1 MKGLSNDDSIV
12 LKGTLSDNRDCL
24 SWTIIFTLVHESQL
38 AFDFRT
44 EGEKTPNCVVFN
56 WQMET
61 NEKVFGLGTQFTHFD
76 LSGKKVP
83 ILSQE
88 PGIGR
93 GVQPLTWFMETF
105 FGAGGTTVN
114 SNAPSSHFV
123 TSHLKSLALENKQY
137 SEFNFE
143 NPGYLSLKVYAPQ
156 VTGRFFFGETPATLI
171 EAATRFTGRMPVLP
185 RWLQRGA
192 VIGMQ
197 GGRTLVEQRL
207 ERLKTHRAALAAFWL
222 QDWIGARKTAAGHQL
237 WWNWEVDDE
246 TYPEW
251 PAFVKALKA
260 EGIEVMAY
268 VNPFLVDAGGKK
280 KVKRNY
286 YQEALERGYLVKNKA
301 GDAYAIMNTSFS
313 AGLLDLANPEA
324 RTFIKDIIKRELL
337 DVGVV
342 GWMADFGEALPFDA
356 VLYDDVKP
364 ADFHNAYP
372 EAWAQVNREVIAEA
386 GRKVTPCSLCVQV
399 LPRLPNMPRFLAG

>member
-1 MKGLSNDDSIV
+1 MREDLLESSATLGLFSIRLTGGKGHPLLSVLWQGKTIWTTCQEASFICASEVDLQVKESRGFFKLKETVLRTWQHCELKGLVSNDDSIV

-143 NPGYLSLKVYAPQ
+143 NPGYMSLKVYAPQ
-156 VTGRFFFGETPATLI
+156 VKGRFFFGETPATLI

-207 ERLKTHRAALAAFWL
+207 ERLKTHRAALAAVWL
-222 QDWIGARKTAAGHQL
+222 QD
-237 WWNWEVDDE
+237 
-246 TYPEW
+246 
-251 PAFVKALKA
+251 
-260 EGIEVMAY
+260 
-268 VNPFLVDAGGKK
+268 
-280 KVKRNY
+280 
-286 YQEALERGYLVKNKA
+286 
-301 GDAYAIMNTSFS
+301 
-313 AGLLDLANPEA
+313 
-324 RTFIKDIIKRELL
+324 
-337 DVGVV
+337 
-342 GWMADFGEALPFDA
+342 
-356 VLYDDVKP
+356 
-364 ADFHNAYP
+364 
-372 EAWAQVNREVIAEA
+372 
-386 GRKVTPCSLCVQV
+386 
-399 LPRLPNMPRFLAG
+399 